1 MLVTKKARIRAYV
14 PRSRYSCSVESPGV
28 AGTAGAENAVIVKL
42 LEVRYGSMWVRCF
55 SAKKD

>member
-14 PRSRYSCSVESPGV
+14 PRSRYSWSVESPDV
-28 AGTAGAENAVIVKL
+28 AGTAGAETAVIAKL
-42 LEVRYGSMWVRCF
+42 LEVRYRPMWVRCF